1 MMTIIKLKTK
11 ELNLAILQIEGTNCE
26 QESYDDF
33 KG

>member
-1 MMTIIKLKTK
+1 MMTIVKLKTK
-11 ELNLAILQIEGTNCE
+11 ELKIVILQIEGTNCE